1 MPALSFTQLRHRLLL
16 DPQGVIVGRLEDL
29 VVLALGAR
37 PQVTKFC
44 VRRPDREEWI
54 LPWDLVADLPADVR
68 APVRLRS
75 AAADL
80 APVPLRPDEMR
91 LAKNVLD
98 KRVVD
103 TARKKVVRVN
113 DIELEEREGRLHV
126 TGVEGGLRGLL
137 RHLRSERMAER
148 LAALVGVDLPREV
161 VPWEVLDP
169 METALT
175 RAKRQAVYTK
185 LAKLHPADI
194 ADIMEELNPSERAA
208 VLAALD
214 EATAA
219 EAITEAE
226 PEVQASVVQMMEPEK
241 AADILEEM
249 EPDEAAD
256 ILHDLPEAKAEE
268 LLETMEPEEAQEVEE
283 LLEHEEDTAGGL
295 MTTGHVAFAPTLT
308 VAEAIRRIREEAREA
323 ETIYYLYVT
332 NPQERLL
339 GVLSLRELILADPG
353 QRLEQIMHPEV
364 ISVRPGTGLRK
375 VAELQTKYNLLA
387 VPVVGGEGEIL
398 GIITVDDVL
407 NLILPMIWKKRAVKK
422 FI

>member
-1 MPALSFTQLRHRLLL
+1 
-16 DPQGVIVGRLEDL
+16 
-29 VVLALGAR
+29 
-37 PQVTKFC
+37 
-44 VRRPDREEWI
+44 
-54 LPWDLVADLPADVR
+54 VADLPPDPG
-68 APVRLRS
+68 APIRLRS
-75 AAADL
+75 RASDL
-80 APVPLRPDEMR
+80 SPVTLRPEEMR

-98 KRVVD
+98 KKVVD

-113 DIELEEREGRLHV
+113 DIELEEREGRLQV
-126 TGVEGGLRGLL
+126 IGVEGGLRGLL
-137 RHLRSERMAER
+137 RHLRSERLAER
-148 LAALVGVDLPREV
+148 LAALVGAELPREV
-161 VPWEVLDP
+161 VPWEVLDTL
-169 METALT
+169 ETELT

-208 VLAALD
+208 ILAALD

-226 PEVQASVVQMMEPEK
+226 PEVQASMVQMMEPEK

-256 ILHDLPEAKAEE
+256 ILSDLPEAKAEE
-268 LLETMEPEEAQEVEE
+268 LLESMAPEEAQEVEE

-295 MTTGHVAFAPTLT
+295 MTTEHVAFAPSVT
-308 VAEAIRRIREEAREA
+308 VAEAIQRIRDEAKEA

-332 NPQERLL
+332 DPQERLL

-353 QRLEQIMHPEV
+353 RRLEQIMHTEV
-364 ISVRPGTGLRK
+364 ISVLPETGLRE

-387 VPVVGGEGEIL
+387 LPVVSGEGEML

-407 NLILPMIWKKRAVKK
+407 NLILPMIWKKRAVKR

>member
-1 MPALSFTQLRHRLLL
+1 MPTVSFTQLRHRPVHDSEGNLI
-16 DPQGVIVGRLEDL
+16 GHLEDL
-29 VVLALGAR
+29 LVLPLGTR
-37 PQVTKFC
+37 PQVTKFSL
-44 VRRPDREEWI
+44 RRPDREEWV
-54 LPWDLVADLPADVR
+54 LPWTLVSQVPEAADLPILIRAPLADVK
-68 APVRLRS
+68 PVTPRS
-75 AAADL
+75 EEVL
-80 APVPLRPDEMR
+80 LG
-91 LAKNVLD
+91 KTVLD
-98 KRVVD
+98 KKVVD

-113 DIELEEREGRLHV
+113 DIELAEFEGALQV
-126 TGVEGGLRGLL
+126 VGVEGGLRGIL
-137 RHLRSERMAER
+137 RHLRSEPLGER
-148 LAALVGVDLPREV
+148 LAALFGKSLPRDV
-161 VPWEVLDP
+161 VPWEVIDP
-169 METALT
+169 IQTELS

-194 ADIMEELNPSERAA
+194 ADIMEELTPGERAG

-226 PEVQASVVQMMEPEK
+226 PEVQASMVQMMEPEK

-256 ILHDLPEAKAEE
+256 ILSDLPEAKAEE
-268 LLETMEPEEAQEVEE
+268 LLETMEPKEAQEVEE

-295 MTTGHVAFAPTLT
+295 MTTEHVAFSPSLT
-308 VAEAIRRIREEAREA
+308 AAEAIRRIREEAKDA
-323 ETIYYLYVT
+323 ETIYYLYAT
-332 NPQERLL
+332 DPQEHLL
-339 GVLSLRELILADPG
+339 GVFSLRELILADPS
-353 QRLEQIMHPEV
+353 QRLEQIMHTDV
-364 ISVRPGTGLRK
+364 VSVRPETALRE

-387 VPVVGGEGEIL
+387 LPVVSGEGEML

>member
-1 MPALSFTQLRHRLLL
+1 MPALSFSQLRHRPLV
-16 DPQGVIVGRLEDL
+16 DAEGAAVGRLEDL

-37 PQVTKFC
+37 PQVTKFSL
-44 VRRPDREEWI
+44 RRPDREEWI
-54 LPWDLVADLPADVR
+54 LPWDVVADLPPDPG
-68 APVRLRS
+68 APIRLRS
-75 AAADL
+75 RASDL
-80 APVPLRPDEMR
+80 SPVTLRTEEMR
-91 LAKNVLD
+91 LGKNVLD
-98 KRVVD
+98 KKVVD

-126 TGVEGGLRGLL
+126 IGVEGGLRGLL
-137 RHLRSERMAER
+137 RHLKSERLAER
-148 LAALVGVDLPREV
+148 LAALVGAELPREV
-161 VPWEVLDP
+161 VPWEVLDTL
-169 METALT
+169 ETELT

-194 ADIMEELNPSERAA
+194 ADIMEELNPAERAEI
-208 VLAALD
+208 LAALD

-226 PEVQASVVQMMEPEK
+226 PEVQASMVQMMEPEK

-256 ILHDLPEAKAEE
+256 ILSDLPEAKAEE
-268 LLETMEPEEAQEVEE
+268 LLESMAPEEAQEVEE

-295 MTTGHVAFAPTLT
+295 MTTEHVAFAPSLT
-308 VAEAIRRIREEAREA
+308 VGDAIQRIRDEAKEA

-332 NPQERLL
+332 DPQERLL

-353 QRLEQIMHPEV
+353 RRLEQIMHPEV
-364 ISVRPGTGLRK
+364 ISVRPETGLRE

-387 VPVVGGEGEIL
+387 LPVVSGEGEML

-407 NLILPMIWKKRAVKK
+407 NLILPMIWKKRAVKR
-422 FI
+422 FL

>member
-1 MPALSFTQLRHRLLL
+1 MAVLSFTQLRHRPVV
-16 DPQGVIVGRLEDL
+16 DPHETVVGRLEDL
-29 VVLALGAR
+29 VVLALGAK
-37 PQVTKFC
+37 PQVTKFSL
-44 VRRPDREEWI
+44 RRPDREECI
-54 LPWDLVADLPADVR
+54 LPWELVIELPADPS
-68 APVRLRS
+68 APIRLRS
-75 AAADL
+75 RAAEIV
-80 APVPLRPDEMR
+80 PVTLRPDEMR

-98 KRVVD
+98 KKVVD

-113 DIELEEREGRLHV
+113 DIELEERQGRLCV
-126 TGVEGGLRGLL
+126 SGVEGGLRGLL
-137 RHLRSERMAER
+137 RHLKSEGLAER

-161 VPWEVLDP
+161 VAWEVVDP
-169 METALT
+169 LETELT

-208 VLAALD
+208 ILAALD

-295 MTTGHVAFAPTLT
+295 MTTEHVAFAPNVT
-308 VAEAIRRIREEAREA
+308 VAEAIQRIRDEAKEA

-332 NPQERLL
+332 DPQERLL

-353 QRLEQIMHPEV
+353 QRLEQIMHTEV
-364 ISVRPGTGLRK
+364 VSVRPETGLRV
-375 VAELQTKYNLLA
+375 VAELQSKYNLLA
-387 VPVVGGEGEIL
+387 LPVVSGEGEML

>member
-1 MPALSFTQLRHRLLL
+1 MPVLSFTQLRHRSLV
-16 DPQGVIVGRLEDL
+16 DPEGTAVGRLEDL

-37 PQVTKFC
+37 PQVTKFSL
-44 VRRPDREEWI
+44 RRPDREEWI
-54 LPWDLVADLPADVR
+54 LPWDVVAGLPPDPG
-68 APVRLRS
+68 APIRLRS
-75 AAADL
+75 RASDL
-80 APVPLRPDEMR
+80 TPVTLRPEEMR

-98 KRVVD
+98 KKVVD

-126 TGVEGGLRGLL
+126 IGVEGGLRGLL
-137 RHLRSERMAER
+137 RHLRSERLAER
-148 LAALVGVDLPREV
+148 LAALVGAELPREV
-161 VPWEVLDP
+161 VPWEVLDTL
-169 METALT
+169 ETELT

-208 VLAALD
+208 ILAALD

-226 PEVQASVVQMMEPEK
+226 PEVQASMVQMMEPEK

-256 ILHDLPEAKAEE
+256 ILSDLPEAKAEE
-268 LLETMEPEEAQEVEE
+268 LLESMAPEEAQEVEE

-295 MTTGHVAFAPTLT
+295 MTTEHVAFAPSLT
-308 VAEAIRRIREEAREA
+308 VAEALQRIRDEAKEA

-332 NPQERLL
+332 DPRERLL

-353 QRLEQIMHPEV
+353 RRLEQIMHTEV
-364 ISVRPGTGLRK
+364 ISVRPETGLRE

-387 VPVVGGEGEIL
+387 LPVVSGEGEML

-407 NLILPMIWKKRAVKK
+407 NLILPMIWKKRAVKR

>member
-1 MPALSFTQLRHRLLL
+1 MPTLSFSQLQRRDVL
-16 DPQGVIVGRLEDL
+16 DAQNIQIGSLGDLIVLP
-29 VVLALGAR
+29 LGSK
-37 PQVTKFC
+37 PQVTKFSL
-44 VRRPDREEWI
+44 RRPDGEEWI
-54 LPWDLVADLPADVR
+54 LPWGLVADIPESPDH
-68 APVRLRS
+68 PVRL
-75 AAADL
+75 DL
-80 APVPLRPDEMR
+80 PLDELASVPLRPEEVP
-91 LAKNVLD
+91 LAKTVLD
-98 KRVVD
+98 KKVVD

-113 DIELEEREGRLHV
+113 DIELVETGGILQV
-126 TGVEGGLRGLL
+126 AGVEVGLRGLL
-137 RHLRSERMAER
+137 RHLRSESFAER
-148 LAALVGVDLPREV
+148 VATFLGRPLPHAV
-161 VPWEVLDP
+161 VSWEVIDP
-169 METALT
+169 IETELS

-194 ADIMEELNPSERAA
+194 ADIMEELTPAERAG

-226 PEVQASVVQMMEPEK
+226 PEVQASMVQMMEPEK

-256 ILHDLPEAKAEE
+256 ILSDLPEAKAEE

-295 MTTGHVAFAPTLT
+295 MTTEHVAFRPSLT
-308 VAEAIRRIREEAREA
+308 AAEAIRRIREEAKDA

-332 NPQERLL
+332 DVQERLL
-339 GVLSLRELILADPG
+339 GVFSLRELILANPV
-353 QRLEQIMHPEV
+353 QRLEQIMHTDV
-364 ISVRPGTGLRK
+364 VSVRPDMALRE

-387 VPVVGGEGEIL
+387 LPVVSGEGEML
-398 GIITVDDVL
+398 GIVTVDDVL
-407 NLILPMIWKKRAVKK
+407 NLILPMIWKKRTVKK

>member
-1 MPALSFTQLRHRLLL
+1 MRALSFTQLRHRPLV
-16 DPQGVIVGRLEDL
+16 DSHGVTVGRLEDL
-29 VVLALGAR
+29 VVLALGAK
-37 PQVTKFC
+37 PQVTKLC
-44 VRRPDREEWI
+44 LRRPDREEWI
-54 LPWDLVADLPADVR
+54 LPWELVADFSTDPG
-68 APVRLRS
+68 APMRLRS

-80 APVPLRPDEMR
+80 SPVSLRPEETR

-98 KRVVD
+98 KKVVD
-103 TARKKVVRVN
+103 TGRKKVVRVN
-113 DIELEEREGRLHV
+113 DIELEQREGRLYV
-126 TGVEGGLRGLL
+126 TGVEGGLRSLL
-137 RHLRSERMAER
+137 RHLKSERLAER
-148 LAALVGVDLPREV
+148 LAATVGTDLRREV
-161 VPWEVLDP
+161 VAWEAVEPL
-169 METALT
+169 ETELT
-175 RAKRQAVYTK
+175 RAKRHAVYTK

-194 ADIMEELNPSERAA
+194 ADIMEELNPSERATI
-208 VLAALD
+208 LAAMD

-256 ILHDLPEAKAEE
+256 ILSDLPEAKAEE

-295 MTTGHVAFAPTLT
+295 MTTEHVAFAPTVT
-308 VAEAIRRIREEAREA
+308 VAEAIRRIRDEAKEA

-332 NPQERLL
+332 DPQERLL

-353 QRLEQIMHPEV
+353 QRLEQIMHTDVVSAQPE
-364 ISVRPGTGLRK
+364 TGLRK

-387 VPVVGGEGEIL
+387 LPVVGGEGEML

>member
-1 MPALSFTQLRHRLLL
+1 MPVLSFTQLRHRSLV
-16 DPQGVIVGRLEDL
+16 DPEGAAVGRLEDL

-37 PQVTKFC
+37 PQVTKFTL
-44 VRRPDREEWI
+44 RRPDREEWI
-54 LPWDLVADLPADVR
+54 LPWDAVADMPPDPGV
-68 APVRLRS
+68 PIRLRS
-75 AAADL
+75 RVAEL
-80 APVPLRPDEMR
+80 TPVTLRPEEMR

-98 KRVVD
+98 KKVVD

-113 DIELEEREGRLHV
+113 DIELEEQEGRLHV
-126 TGVEGGLRGLL
+126 IGVEGGLRGLL
-137 RHLRSERMAER
+137 RHLRSERLAER
-148 LAALVGVDLPREV
+148 LAALVGAGLPREV
-161 VPWEVLDP
+161 VAWEVVDTL
-169 METALT
+169 ETELT

-208 VLAALD
+208 ILAALD

-241 AADILEEM
+241 AAGILEEM

-256 ILHDLPEAKAEE
+256 ILSDLPEAKAEE
-268 LLETMEPEEAQEVEE
+268 LLESMAPEEAQEVEE

-295 MTTGHVAFAPTLT
+295 MTTEHVAFAPSLT
-308 VAEAIRRIREEAREA
+308 VAEAIQRIRDEAKEA

-332 NPQERLL
+332 DPQERLL

-353 QRLEQIMHPEV
+353 RRLEQIMHTEV
-364 ISVRPGTGLRK
+364 ISVRPETGLRE

-387 VPVVGGEGEIL
+387 LPVVSGEGEML

-407 NLILPMIWKKRAVKK
+407 NLILPMIWKKRAVKR

>member
-1 MPALSFTQLRHRLLL
+1 MPALSFSQLRHRPLV
-16 DPQGVIVGRLEDL
+16 DAEGAAVGRLEDL

-37 PQVTKFC
+37 PQVTKFSL
-44 VRRPDREEWI
+44 RRPDREEWI
-54 LPWDLVADLPADVR
+54 LPWDVVADLPPDPG
-68 APVRLRS
+68 APIRLRS
-75 AAADL
+75 RASDL
-80 APVPLRPDEMR
+80 SPVTLRTEEMR
-91 LAKNVLD
+91 LGKNVLD
-98 KRVVD
+98 KKVVD

-126 TGVEGGLRGLL
+126 IGVEGGLRGLL
-137 RHLRSERMAER
+137 RHLKSERLAER
-148 LAALVGVDLPREV
+148 LAALVGAELPREV
-161 VPWEVLDP
+161 VPWEVLDTL
-169 METALT
+169 ETELT

-194 ADIMEELNPSERAA
+194 ADIMEELNPAERAEI
-208 VLAALD
+208 LAALD

-226 PEVQASVVQMMEPEK
+226 PEVQASMVQMMEPEK

-256 ILHDLPEAKAEE
+256 ILSDLPEAKAEE
-268 LLETMEPEEAQEVEE
+268 LLESMAPEEAQEVEE

-295 MTTGHVAFAPTLT
+295 MTTEHVAFAPSLT
-308 VAEAIRRIREEAREA
+308 VADAIQRIRDEAKEA

-332 NPQERLL
+332 DPQERLL

-353 QRLEQIMHPEV
+353 RRLEQIMHPEV
-364 ISVRPGTGLRK
+364 ISVRTETGLRE

-387 VPVVGGEGEIL
+387 LPVVSGEGEML

-407 NLILPMIWKKRAVKK
+407 NLILPMIWKKRAVKR
-422 FI
+422 FL

>member
-1 MPALSFTQLRHRLLL
+1 MPVLSFTQLRHRSLV
-16 DPQGVIVGRLEDL
+16 DPEGTAVGRLEDL
-29 VVLALGAR
+29 VVLALGAK
-37 PQVTKFC
+37 PQVTKFSL
-44 VRRPDREEWI
+44 RRPDREEWI
-54 LPWDLVADLPADVR
+54 LPWDVVAGLPPDPG
-68 APVRLRS
+68 APIRLRS
-75 AAADL
+75 RASDL
-80 APVPLRPDEMR
+80 TPVTLRPEEMR

-98 KRVVD
+98 KKVVD

-126 TGVEGGLRGLL
+126 IGVEGGLRGLL
-137 RHLRSERMAER
+137 RHLKSERLAER
-148 LAALVGVDLPREV
+148 LAALVGAELPREV
-161 VPWEVLDP
+161 VPWEVLDTL
-169 METALT
+169 ETELT

-208 VLAALD
+208 ILAALD

-226 PEVQASVVQMMEPEK
+226 PEVQASMVQMMEPEK

-256 ILHDLPEAKAEE
+256 ILSDLPEAKAEE
-268 LLETMEPEEAQEVEE
+268 LLESMAPEEAQEVEE

-295 MTTGHVAFAPTLT
+295 MTTEHVAFAPSLI
-308 VAEAIRRIREEAREA
+308 VAEAIQRIRDEAKEA

-332 NPQERLL
+332 DPRERLL

-353 QRLEQIMHPEV
+353 RRLEQIMHTEV
-364 ISVRPGTGLRK
+364 ISVRPETGLRE

-387 VPVVGGEGEIL
+387 LPVVSGEGEML

-407 NLILPMIWKKRAVKK
+407 NLILPMIWKKRAVKR

>member
-1 MPALSFTQLRHRLLL
+1 MPALSFTQLRHRPVH
-16 DPQGVIVGRLEDL
+16 DSQGNPIGNLEDL
-29 VVLALGAR
+29 LVLPLGIR
-37 PQVTKFC
+37 PQVTKFSL
-44 VRRPDREEWI
+44 RRPDREEWV
-54 LPWDLVADLPADVR
+54 LPWTLVREVPEAADLPIRVR
-68 APVRLRS
+68 VPL
-75 AAADL
+75 ADL
-80 APVPLRPDEMR
+80 KPVTPRPEEV
-91 LAKNVLD
+91 LLGKTVLD
-98 KRVVD
+98 KKVVD

-113 DIELEEREGRLHV
+113 DIELAESEGTLQV
-126 TGVEGGLRGLL
+126 VGVEGGLRGIL
-137 RHLRSERMAER
+137 RHLRSEPLAER
-148 LAALVGVDLPREV
+148 IAAMLGKSLPHDV
-161 VPWEVLDP
+161 VQWEVIDP
-169 METALT
+169 IETELS

-194 ADIMEELNPSERAA
+194 ADIMEELSPGERAG

-226 PEVQASVVQMMEPEK
+226 PEVQASMVQMMEPEK

-256 ILHDLPEAKAEE
+256 ILSDLPEAKAEE
-268 LLETMEPEEAQEVEE
+268 LLETMEPKEAHEVEE

-295 MTTGHVAFAPTLT
+295 MTTEHVAFSPSLT
-308 VAEAIRRIREEAREA
+308 AAEAIRRIRDEAKDA

-332 NPQERLL
+332 DPREHLL
-339 GVLSLRELILADPG
+339 GVFSLRELILADPA
-353 QRLEQIMHPEV
+353 QRLEQIMHTDV
-364 ISVRPGTGLRK
+364 VSVRPETALRE

-387 VPVVGGEGEIL
+387 LPVVSGEGEML

>member
-1 MPALSFTQLRHRLLL
+1 MPALSFSQLRHRPLV
-16 DPQGVIVGRLEDL
+16 DAEGAAVGRLEDL

-37 PQVTKFC
+37 PQVTKFSL
-44 VRRPDREEWI
+44 RRPDREEWI
-54 LPWDLVADLPADVR
+54 LPWDVVADLPPDPG
-68 APVRLRS
+68 APIRLRS
-75 AAADL
+75 RASDL
-80 APVPLRPDEMR
+80 SPVTLRTEEMR
-91 LAKNVLD
+91 LGKNVLD
-98 KRVVD
+98 KKVVD

-126 TGVEGGLRGLL
+126 IGVEGGLRGLL
-137 RHLRSERMAER
+137 RHLKSERLAER
-148 LAALVGVDLPREV
+148 LAALVGAELPREV
-161 VPWEVLDP
+161 VPWEVLDTL
-169 METALT
+169 ETELT

-194 ADIMEELNPSERAA
+194 ADIMEELNPAERAEI
-208 VLAALD
+208 LAALD

-226 PEVQASVVQMMEPEK
+226 PEVQASMVQMMEPEK

-256 ILHDLPEAKAEE
+256 ILSDLPEAKAEE
-268 LLETMEPEEAQEVEE
+268 LLESMAPEEAQEVEE

-295 MTTGHVAFAPTLT
+295 MTTEHVAFAPSLT
-308 VAEAIRRIREEAREA
+308 VADAIQRIRDEAKEA

-332 NPQERLL
+332 DSQERLL

-353 QRLEQIMHPEV
+353 RRLEQIMHPEV
-364 ISVRPGTGLRK
+364 ISVRPETGLRE

-387 VPVVGGEGEIL
+387 LPVVSGEGEML

-407 NLILPMIWKKRAVKK
+407 NLILPMIWKKRAVKR
-422 FI
+422 FL

>member
-1 MPALSFTQLRHRLLL
+1 MPVLSFTQLHHRSLV
-16 DPQGVIVGRLEDL
+16 DPEGTAVGRLEDL

-37 PQVTKFC
+37 PQVTKFSL
-44 VRRPDREEWI
+44 RRPDREEWI
-54 LPWDLVADLPADVR
+54 LPWDVVADLPPDPG
-68 APVRLRS
+68 APIRLRS
-75 AAADL
+75 RASDL
-80 APVPLRPDEMR
+80 TPVTLRPEEMR

-98 KRVVD
+98 KKVVD

-126 TGVEGGLRGLL
+126 IGVEGGLRGLL
-137 RHLRSERMAER
+137 RHLRSERLAER
-148 LAALVGVDLPREV
+148 LAALVGAELPREV
-161 VPWEVLDP
+161 VPWEVLDTL
-169 METALT
+169 ETELT

-208 VLAALD
+208 ILAALD
-214 EATAA
+214 EGTAA

-256 ILHDLPEAKAEE
+256 VLSDLPEAKAEE
-268 LLETMEPEEAQEVEE
+268 LLESMAPEEAQEVEE

-295 MTTGHVAFAPTLT
+295 MTTEHVAFAPSLI
-308 VAEAIRRIREEAREA
+308 VAEAIQRIRDEAKEA

-332 NPQERLL
+332 DLQGKLL
-339 GVLSLRELILADPG
+339 GVLSLRELIQADPG
-353 QRLEQIMHPEV
+353 QPLEQLMHPEV
-364 ISVRPGTGLRK
+364 ITLRAETGLRE
-375 VAELQTKYNLLA
+375 VAELLTKYNLLTL
-387 VPVVGGEGEIL
+387 PVVGGEGEML
-398 GIITVDDVL
+398 GIVTVDDVL
-407 NLILPMIWKKRAVKK
+407 NLILPMIWKKRAVKR

>member
-1 MPALSFTQLRHRLLL
+1 MPTLSFTQLRHRSVH
-16 DPQGVIVGRLEDL
+16 DAQGTPVGTLEDL
-29 VVLALGAR
+29 LVLPLGTR
-37 PQVTKFC
+37 PQVTKFSL
-44 VRRPDREEWI
+44 RRPDREEWV
-54 LPWDLVADLPADVR
+54 LPWNLVADVPGPAEI
-68 APVRLRS
+68 PIRLRIPLS
-75 AAADL
+75 DL
-80 APVPLRPDEMR
+80 TPVAPRPEEVPLG
-91 LAKNVLD
+91 KTVLD
-98 KRVVD
+98 KKVVD

-113 DIELEEREGRLHV
+113 DVELAESEGTLQV
-126 TGVEGGLRGLL
+126 MGVEGGLRGLL
-137 RHLRSERMAER
+137 RHLRSEPLAER
-148 LAALVGVDLPREV
+148 LAAMFGKALPHDV
-161 VPWEVLDP
+161 IPWEVLDP
-169 METALT
+169 VETELS
-175 RAKRQAVYTK
+175 RARRQAVYTK

-194 ADIMEELNPSERAA
+194 ADIMEELNPGERAA

-256 ILHDLPEAKAEE
+256 ILSDLPEAKAEE
-268 LLETMEPEEAQEVEE
+268 LLETMEPKEAQEVEE

-295 MTTGHVAFAPTLT
+295 MTTEHVAFRPSLT
-308 VAEAIRRIREEAREA
+308 AAEAIRRIRDEAKEA

-332 NPQERLL
+332 DPQERLL
-339 GVLSLRELILADPG
+339 GVFTLRELILADPAH
-353 QRLEQIMHPEV
+353 RLEQIMHTEV
-364 ISVRPGTGLRK
+364 VSVRPETGLRE
-375 VAELQTKYNLLA
+375 VAELQSKYNLLA
-387 VPVVGGEGEIL
+387 LPVVSGEGEML

>member
-1 MPALSFTQLRHRLLL
+1 MPALSFSQLRHRPLV
-16 DPQGVIVGRLEDL
+16 DAEGAAVGRLEDL

-37 PQVTKFC
+37 PQVTKFSL
-44 VRRPDREEWI
+44 RRPDREEWI
-54 LPWDLVADLPADVR
+54 LPWDVVADLPPDPG
-68 APVRLRS
+68 APIRLRS
-75 AAADL
+75 RASDL
-80 APVPLRPDEMR
+80 SPVTLRTEEMR
-91 LAKNVLD
+91 LGKNVLD
-98 KRVVD
+98 KKVVD

-126 TGVEGGLRGLL
+126 IGVEGGLRGLL
-137 RHLRSERMAER
+137 RHLKSERLAER
-148 LAALVGVDLPREV
+148 LAALVGAELPREV
-161 VPWEVLDP
+161 VPWEVLDTL
-169 METALT
+169 ETELT

-194 ADIMEELNPSERAA
+194 ADIMEELNPAERAEI
-208 VLAALD
+208 LAALD

-226 PEVQASVVQMMEPEK
+226 PEVQASMVQMMEPEK

-256 ILHDLPEAKAEE
+256 ILSDLPEAKAEE
-268 LLETMEPEEAQEVEE
+268 LLESMAPEEAQEVEE

-295 MTTGHVAFAPTLT
+295 MTTEHVAFAPSLT
-308 VAEAIRRIREEAREA
+308 VADAIQRIRDEAKEA

-332 NPQERLL
+332 DPQERLL

-353 QRLEQIMHPEV
+353 RRLEQIMHPEV
-364 ISVRPGTGLRK
+364 ISVRPETGLRE

-387 VPVVGGEGEIL
+387 LPVVSGEGEML

-407 NLILPMIWKKRAVKK
+407 NLILPMIWKKRAVKR
-422 FI
+422 FL

>member
-1 MPALSFTQLRHRLLL
+1 MPVLSFTQLRHRSLV
-16 DPQGVIVGRLEDL
+16 DPEGTAVGRLEDL

-37 PQVTKFC
+37 PQVTKFSL
-44 VRRPDREEWI
+44 RRPDREEWI
-54 LPWDLVADLPADVR
+54 LPWDVVAGLPPDPG
-68 APVRLRS
+68 APIRLRS
-75 AAADL
+75 RASDL
-80 APVPLRPDEMR
+80 TPVTLRPEEMR
-91 LAKNVLD
+91 LGKNVLD
-98 KRVVD
+98 KKVVD

-126 TGVEGGLRGLL
+126 IGVEGGLRGLL
-137 RHLRSERMAER
+137 RHLKSERLAER
-148 LAALVGVDLPREV
+148 LAALVGAELPREV
-161 VPWEVLDP
+161 VPWEVLDTL
-169 METALT
+169 ETELT

-208 VLAALD
+208 ILAALD

-226 PEVQASVVQMMEPEK
+226 PEVQASMVQMMEPEK

-256 ILHDLPEAKAEE
+256 ILSDLPEAKAEE
-268 LLETMEPEEAQEVEE
+268 LLESMAPEEAQEVEE

-295 MTTGHVAFAPTLT
+295 MTTEHVAFAPSLI
-308 VAEAIRRIREEAREA
+308 VAEAIQRIRDEAKEA

-332 NPQERLL
+332 DPQERLL

-353 QRLEQIMHPEV
+353 RRLEQIMHTEV
-364 ISVRPGTGLRK
+364 ISVRPETGLRE

-387 VPVVGGEGEIL
+387 LPVVSGEGEML

-407 NLILPMIWKKRAVKK
+407 NLILPMIWKKRAVKR

>member
-1 MPALSFTQLRHRLLL
+1 MPSLSFTQLRHRPLL
-16 DPQGVIVGRLEDL
+16 DVQGIPIGRLEDL
-29 VVLALGAR
+29 VVSALGVR

-44 VRRPDREEWI
+44 LRRLDKEEWI
-54 LPWDLVADLPADVR
+54 LPWDTVAELPSDPR
-68 APVRLRS
+68 TPIRLRRG
-75 AAADL
+75 AADL

-91 LAKNVLD
+91 LGKNVLD
-98 KRVVD
+98 KKVVD

-113 DIELEEREGRLHV
+113 DIELEEQGGRLQV
-126 TGVEGGLRGLL
+126 TGVEGGIRGLL
-137 RHLRSERMAER
+137 RNVRSELLAER
-148 LAALVGVDLPREV
+148 LAGLFGVHLPREV
-161 VPWEVLDP
+161 VSWEVVEPL
-169 METALT
+169 ETELT

-194 ADIMEELNPSERAA
+194 ADILEELNPSERAA

-214 EATAA
+214 EETAA

-256 ILHDLPEAKAEE
+256 VLSDLPETKAEE
-268 LLETMEPEEAQEVEE
+268 LLETMQPEEAQEVEE

-295 MTTGHVAFAPTLT
+295 MTTEHVAFPPTLS
-308 VAEAIRRIREEAREA
+308 VAEAIQRIRDEAKEA
-323 ETIYYLYVT
+323 ETIYYVYVT
-332 NPQERLL
+332 DPRERLL
-339 GVLSLRELILADPG
+339 GVLSLRELIQADPG
-353 QRLEQIMHPEV
+353 QRLEQLMHPEV
-364 ISVRPGTGLRK
+364 ISVRAETGLRE
-375 VAELQTKYNLLA
+375 VAELLTKYNLLA
-387 VPVVGGEGEIL
+387 LPVVGGEGEML
-398 GIITVDDVL
+398 GIVTVDDVL

>member
-1 MPALSFTQLRHRLLL
+1 MPPLSYTQLRHRPVV
-16 DPQGVIVGRLEDL
+16 DSHGVPVGRLEDL
-29 VVLALGAR
+29 VVLALGAK
-37 PQVTKFC
+37 PQVTKLC
-44 VRRPDREEWI
+44 VRRSDREEWI
-54 LPWDLVADLPADVR
+54 LPWDLVTGVPAEPG
-68 APVRLRS
+68 APFRLRT

-80 APVPLRPDEMR
+80 VPAALRPDEMR

-98 KRVVD
+98 KKVVD
-103 TARKKVVRVN
+103 TIRKKVVRVN
-113 DIELEEREGRLHV
+113 DIELDEREGRLHV
-126 TGVEGGLRGLL
+126 SGVEGGLRGLL
-137 RHLRSERMAER
+137 RNLKSERLAER
-148 LAALVGVDLPREV
+148 LAALVGVDLPREL
-161 VPWEVLDP
+161 VPWEALDP
-169 METALT
+169 LETELT

-185 LAKLHPADI
+185 LATLHPADI

-208 VLAALD
+208 IVAALD

-226 PEVQASVVQMMEPEK
+226 PEVQASMVQMMEPEK

-268 LLETMEPEEAQEVEE
+268 LLETMEPEEAHEVEE

-295 MTTGHVAFAPTLT
+295 MTAEHVAFAPTLS
-308 VAEAIRRIREEAREA
+308 VAEAIQRIRDEAKEA

-332 NPQERLL
+332 SPQERLL
-339 GVLSLRELILADPG
+339 GVLSLRDLILADPG
-353 QRLEQIMHPEV
+353 QRLEQIMHTDV
-364 ISVRPGTGLRK
+364 VSVRPETGLRE

-387 VPVVGGEGEIL
+387 LPVVSGEGEML

-407 NLILPMIWKKRAVKK
+407 NLILPMIWKKRATKK